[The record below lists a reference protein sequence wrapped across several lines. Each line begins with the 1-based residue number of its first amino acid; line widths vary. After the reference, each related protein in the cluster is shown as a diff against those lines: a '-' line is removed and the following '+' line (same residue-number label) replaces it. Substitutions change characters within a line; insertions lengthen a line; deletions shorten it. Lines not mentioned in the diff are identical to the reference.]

1 MRNLLILVLGAAVV
15 WLLIERSR
23 LVQEAEVAKGEV
35 GKLQEEAKA
44 TDEHLTALGV
54 KRPAGKGA
62 APGWNAPR
70 RESWLDAHLE
80 KGAKALSNP
89 QGDKNRN

>member
-15 WLLIERSR
+15 WLLIERNR

-35 GKLQEEAKA
+35 GKLQEEVKA
-44 TDEHLTALGV
+44 TDEHLSALGV
-54 KRPAGKGA
+54 KRPSGKAGGA
-62 APGWNAPR
+62 WPQK